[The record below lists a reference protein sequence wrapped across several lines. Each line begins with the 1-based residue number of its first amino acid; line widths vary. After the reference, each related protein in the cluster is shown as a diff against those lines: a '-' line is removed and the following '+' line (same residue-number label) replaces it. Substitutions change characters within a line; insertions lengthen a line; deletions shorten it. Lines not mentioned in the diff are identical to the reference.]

1 MARGGARIQ
10 SGPKRDPKSARSEAR
25 GFVLTAL
32 PVAGFDGDVPVFPLP
47 DSSAREDVLWESL
60 WRTPQACAWSLEPW
74 RWYSVAQYVR
84 LAVRSEAEDAPVN
97 LVPQVIRYA
106 DMIGLTPAGLVANG
120 WAIAV
125 DGVEAVAASAGSG
138 VSSKPSGGSRARLAV
153 VKDVG

>member
-1 MARGGARIQ
+1 MAGPPANPFSRKSLSGAN
-10 SGPKRDPKSARSEAR
+10 GEW
-25 GFVLTAL
+25 VTL
-32 PVAGFDGDVPVFPLP
+32 PADGYDGDLPSWPLHNEP
-47 DSSAREDVLWESL
+47 STAEEALWMDL

-125 DGVEAVAASAGSG
+125 DGVETVAPRSSG

>member
-10 SGPKRDPKSARSEAR
+10 SGPKKDPKSARSEAR
-25 GFVLTAL
+25 GFVLSAL
-32 PVAGFDGDVPVFPLP
+32 PVSGFDGDVPEFPLP
-47 DSSAREDVLWESL
+47 DPSAREDVLWESL

-84 LAVRSEAEDAPVN
+84 LAVRNEAENAPVN

-125 DGVEAVAASAGSG
+125 DGVETVAPRSSG